1 MIKVI
6 KILRTEH
13 FISWFESLKDVKARA
28 RIDMRLYR
36 IALGNFGDA
45 KSICGGVSEFRI
57 DYGPGYRIYF
67 TRRGKEVVILLAG
80 GDKKSQKNGIKV
92 ALNMVKNI

>member
-1 MIKVI
+1 MKVI

-13 FISWFESLKDVKARA
+13 FIGWLESLKDVKARA

-36 IALGNFGDA
+36 IALGNLGDA
-45 KSICGGVSEFRI
+45 KSVGGGVSEFRI

-67 TRRGKEVVILLAG
+67 TRRRKEIVVLLAG
-80 GDKKSQKNGIKV
+80 GDKKSQKNDIKI
-92 ALNMVKNI
+92 ALAMAKII